1 MSLKCI
7 LYVSQSLIRA
17 DRDDFR
23 AAISKIMMESERN
36 NRADDIT
43 GVLAYDRGRFLQ
55 YIEGPPGPMGALVD
69 RLLGDPRHT
78 NMTIRIDEPV
88 ETRLFPKWS
97 MALLNITLPP
107 LPGYSVEDL
116 ENQPVDQLLARLQ
129 RAADEESILSVA
141 PRSQDDE

>member
-1 MSLKCI
+1 
-7 LYVSQSLIRA
+7 
-17 DRDDFR
+17 
-23 AAISKIMMESERN
+23 
-36 NRADDIT
+36 
-43 GVLAYDRGRFLQ
+43 
-55 YIEGPPGPMGALVD
+55 
-69 RLLGDPRHT
+69 
-78 NMTIRIDEPV
+78 
-88 ETRLFPKWS
+88 